1 LLLPSPLERGR
12 VRKKPLTMT
21 FQNKG
26 LTYFVRLE
34 HRGIASLRL
43 RMGYMDAKE
52 DIWELTFDI

>member
-1 LLLPSPLERGR
+1 
-12 VRKKPLTMT
+12 MT

-34 HRGIASLRL
+34 HRGIASLRF